1 MQLHLTPN
9 GVSYLSINVIHTL
22 PEKEETRLKAVNLP
36 DVKTIKITSYKITPI
51 LHRSAFPVYGST
63 KMRIVYKS
71 HSPKFNTYKVNKTK
85 KCSTSGDMY
94 KGEPQQVVT
103 RLCEINK
110 RISPEY
116 LRSIYKASKP
126 KILMSVRRTTI

>member
-1 MQLHLTPN
+1 MFLQKTAYKRPAVLVNFYVVGDNNSLRCHDHFMQLHLTPN

-71 HSPKFNTYKVNKTK
+71 HSPKFNT
-85 KCSTSGDMY
+85 
-94 KGEPQQVVT
+94 
-103 RLCEINK
+103 
-110 RISPEY
+110 
-116 LRSIYKASKP
+116 
-126 KILMSVRRTTI
+126 